1 MEIIQL
7 TKIDSSNPK
16 IENSIVQFKKLIE
29 ILNTK
34 NLPENIV
41 KKINSEISI
50 LNSSEIVGNSFLHL
64 LKKKQNTIA
73 KLIEKELK
81 LVPRNYYR
89 NLWLVLGMSVFGLP
103 LGVAFGLSIGN
114 LGLLGIGL
122 PIGMV
127 IGLLVGSLM
136 DKKAFE
142 GALEQ
147 AEQWRDGNIH
157 EKLE

>member
-7 TKIDSSNPK
+7 IKIESSNPK
-16 IENSIVQFKKLIE
+16 VENSIAQFKKLIE
-29 ILNTK
+29 ILNSK

-41 KKINSEISI
+41 EKINSEISV
-50 LNSSEIVGNSFLHL
+50 LNSSEAIGNSFSHL
-64 LKKKQNTIA
+64 LKKKQNAIT

-81 LVPRNYYR
+81 LVPKNYYR

-122 PIGMV
+122 PVGMF
-127 IGLLVGSLM
+127 IGLLVGSLL
-136 DKKAFE
+136 DKKA
-142 GALEQ
+142 LESGKQ
-147 AEQWRDGNIH
+147 
-157 EKLE
+157 LEIELK

>member
-16 IENSIVQFKKLIE
+16 VENSIIQFKRLVE

-34 NLPENIV
+34 NLPKNIIE
-41 KKINSEISI
+41 KINYEISI

-64 LKKKQNTIA
+64 LKKKRNSIT

-81 LVPRNYYR
+81 LVPKNYYR
-89 NLWLVLGMSVFGLP
+89 NLWFVLGMTAFGLP
-103 LGVAFGLSIGN
+103 LGVTFGLSIGN
-114 LGLLGIGL
+114 IGLLGIGL

-127 IGLLVGSLM
+127 IGLLIGSLM
-136 DKKAFE
+136 DKKA
-142 GALEQ
+142 LESGKQ
-147 AEQWRDGNIH
+147 LDIEL
-157 EKLE
+157 K

>member
-16 IENSIVQFKKLIE
+16 VENSIIQFKRLVE

-34 NLPENIV
+34 NLPKNIIE
-41 KKINSEISI
+41 KINYEISI

-64 LKKKQNTIA
+64 LKKKQNSIT

-81 LVPRNYYR
+81 LVPKNYYR
-89 NLWLVLGMSVFGLP
+89 NLWFVLGMTAFGLP
-103 LGVAFGLSIGN
+103 LGVTFGLSIGN
-114 LGLLGIGL
+114 IGLLGIGL

-127 IGLLVGSLM
+127 IGLLIGSLM
-136 DKKAFE
+136 DKKA
-142 GALEQ
+142 LESGKQ
-147 AEQWRDGNIH
+147 LDIEL
-157 EKLE
+157 K

>member
-81 LVPRNYYR
+81 LVPKNYYR

-142 GALEQ
+142 SGRQIDIEL
-147 AEQWRDGNIH
+147 
-157 EKLE
+157 K

>member
-142 GALEQ
+142 SGRQIDIEL
-147 AEQWRDGNIH
+147 
-157 EKLE
+157 K

>member
-16 IENSIVQFKKLIE
+16 IENSIVQFKILIE
-29 ILNTK
+29 TLNTK

-41 KKINSEISI
+41 KKINFEISI

-81 LVPRNYYR
+81 LVPKNYYR

-127 IGLLVGSLM
+127 IGILVGSLM

-142 GALEQ
+142 SGRQIDIEL
-147 AEQWRDGNIH
+147 
-157 EKLE
+157 K

>member
-81 LVPRNYYR
+81 LVPKNYYR

-103 LGVAFGLSIGN
+103 LGVAFGLSIGY

-127 IGLLVGSLM
+127 IGLFVGSLM

-142 GALEQ
+142 SGRQIDIEL
-147 AEQWRDGNIH
+147 
-157 EKLE
+157 K

>member
-16 IENSIVQFKKLIE
+16 VENSIIQFKRLVE

-34 NLPENIV
+34 NLPKNIIE
-41 KKINSEISI
+41 KINYEISI

-64 LKKKQNTIA
+64 LKKKQNSIT

-81 LVPRNYYR
+81 LVPKNYYR
-89 NLWLVLGMSVFGLP
+89 NLWFVLGMTAFGLP
-103 LGVAFGLSIGN
+103 LGVTFGLSIEN
-114 LGLLGIGL
+114 IGLLGIGL

-127 IGLLVGSLM
+127 IGLLIGSLM
-136 DKKAFE
+136 DKKA
-142 GALEQ
+142 LESGKQ
-147 AEQWRDGNIH
+147 LDIEL
-157 EKLE
+157 K